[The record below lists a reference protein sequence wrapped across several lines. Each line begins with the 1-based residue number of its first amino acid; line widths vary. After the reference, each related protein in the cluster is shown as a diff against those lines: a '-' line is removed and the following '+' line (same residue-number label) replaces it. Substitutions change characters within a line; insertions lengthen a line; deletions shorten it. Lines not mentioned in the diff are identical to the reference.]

1 MRCNYDVIT
10 SPAHASATATAL
22 HAAWS
27 VTGARYRET
36 GKTGLGG
43 GMTVTLLVVGNGT
56 ARRTTY
62 HILQAFPSTLALTV
76 PVV

>member
-1 MRCNYDVIT
+1 MRCNYDVNT

-43 GMTVTLLVVGNGT
+43 GMHCHM
-56 ARRTTY
+56 AC
-62 HILQAFPSTLALTV
+62 SWKW
-76 PVV
+76 